1 MFELPVGT
9 KAQRPTE
16 ISEGTLREY
25 FDVDNA
31 YVLQRFE
38 NGAWNT
44 IGYVPH
50 SEMLEAKMAVTP
62 KRGPRLEMDSG
73 FFHCPYVPESKDPQW
88 PFPAA
93 PAKPEP
99 DAEPKQS
106 YVDYVKGVIRKY
118 ELDRASEAYDRAKRA
133 IKQT

>member
-1 MFELPVGT
+1 MIELLTGA
-9 KAQRPTE
+9 KDLRPME
-16 ISEGTLREY
+16 IPEGNLREY

-31 YVLQRFE
+31 YVLQRFTNE
-38 NGAWNT
+38 TWNT

-88 PFPAA
+88 PFPSA

-106 YVDYVKGVIRKY
+106 YVDYVKSVIRKY
-118 ELDRASEAYDRAKRA
+118 ELDRANEAYDRAKRA
-133 IKQT
+133 ISQT